1 MGAGADEGIGV
12 ERRKI
17 VGRKGFAFANL
28 LDGPLWKEVL
38 LDISS
43 IVGILLCIKGV
54 GDVTTRGGWE
64 ALWCH
69 LVADKDPHTVYV
81 LGSVAVL
88 LLVYWVPASLYTI
101 IDLIRPAW
109 LYKYKVQPPQSQ
121 HSLSAS
127 ALLNILALVL
137 FNQVSMGLV
146 GCEVSWWLRYR
157 WVEFDTPLHILP
169 SFQRM
174 VVELIAFLVIFDTI
188 FYYCHRLLHTRNF
201 YKYHKSHHAWRAPIA
216 AATAYGHPVDFFL
229 HCVLPV
235 ALGPILVRSHIS
247 TTWLWY
253 LVISL
258 HEINDHSGF
267 HFPWL
272 RSPQA
277 HDYHHKVGAANY
289 GNFSRVLD
297 TLHGTDIRYR
307 ESGQDW
313 DRHCRFLSFNPGKA
327 IEKVG

>member
-1 MGAGADEGIGV
+1 MGGGAEQGA
-12 ERRKI
+12 ERGKI
-17 VGRKGFAFANL
+17 VGRRGFAFANL
-28 LDGPLWKEVL
+28 LDRPLWKEVL
-38 LDISS
+38 LDTSS
-43 IVGILLCIKGV
+43 IVGSILCIKGV
-54 GDVTTRGGWE
+54 GDLSTPGGWP
-64 ALWCH
+64 ALWCQ

-81 LGSVAVL
+81 VGSVVVL
-88 LLVYWVPASLYTI
+88 LLVYWVPATLYTI
-101 IDLIRPAW
+101 VDLFRPAC
-109 LYKYKVQPPQSQ
+109 LYKYKVQPPHSQ
-121 HSLSAS
+121 HSLSS
-127 ALLNILALVL
+127 STLLNISALVL

-157 WVEFDTPLHILP
+157 WINMDTPLHVLP
-169 SFQRM
+169 SFPRM
-174 VVELIAFLVIFDTI
+174 MAELMAFLVIFDTI

-229 HCVLPV
+229 NSVLPV

-258 HEINDHSGF
+258 HVINDHSGF
-267 HFPWL
+267 HLPWL

-297 TLHGTDIRYR
+297 TLHGTDVRYR
-307 ESGQDW
+307 ESGKDW
-313 DRHCRFLSFNPGKA
+313 DCHCRLLSFNPPRKP
-327 IEKVG
+327 IEKVE